1 MAMLGAIV
9 DVNSLI
15 ETAGYPLV
23 FLLVTAES
31 AGVPVPGETA
41 LIAGAVFASQGRL
54 SLPAVIATA
63 AAAAIVG
70 DNLGYLIGRR
80 GGRWLLLRE
89 GPFHRQRTEVL
100 AIGEPFFE
108 RHGPKAVFF
117 GRFLLGL
124 RTWASWLA
132 GATQMPWRSFL
143 LWNALGGI
151 CWATGVGVVAYFV
164 GRSAENALSAFGV
177 FGLVAVVVAA
187 VGLFIAHRRHRRS
200 LRAAASLQEPERGG
214 TGADAQT
221 GTHAQTRTRAE
232 TGAQGLTVGPVTER
246 EHTGTRA
253 QTGAQQEGPQQGAMR
268 SHSSASELSS

>member
-1 MAMLGAIV
+1 MRHPKGMAMLGAIV

-63 AAAAIVG
+63 
-70 DNLGYLIGRR
+70 
-80 GGRWLLLRE
+80 
-89 GPFHRQRTEVL
+89 
-100 AIGEPFFE
+100 
-108 RHGPKAVFF
+108 
-117 GRFLLGL
+117 
-124 RTWASWLA
+124 
-132 GATQMPWRSFL
+132 
-143 LWNALGGI
+143 
-151 CWATGVGVVAYFV
+151 
-164 GRSAENALSAFGV
+164 
-177 FGLVAVVVAA
+177 
-187 VGLFIAHRRHRRS
+187 
-200 LRAAASLQEPERGG
+200 AAASLQEPERGG